1 VVLRRGGFQIR
12 PYRPTYLH
20 KPLFS
25 RLPSF
30 VHCWFLLDAFLR
42 LTYFTRNSF
51 PIGKGEPMKRIWLA
65 VALLFFSSQRLEAL
79 NHLRA
84 ASGGFTTAI
93 HAVLWAAYE
102 EKIFRKYGLDVEYLA
117 LNTGR
122 LGMQMLLSDD
132 IQILFSTGVTVVTTN
147 LQKGDLTIIGG
158 GLNFFP
164 TKLITRPEI
173 KRGVDLKGKAL
184 AVGGFGAAN
193 HMALLVAL
201 EKLGINPKEVSII
214 QVAGGAAQLTALSKG
229 AVYGL
234 MFNEPQATIAV
245 KKFGMHSLID
255 LMESKAPF
263 PQNCFIVK
271 RNYLESNRDKVTNF
285 MKAVIESI
293 YLLKKDKPLAVRLI
307 KKYIRVNDEEATIG
321 YDYYL
326 AKHSEGILDLPDRRG
341 LQFVIEETAKTN
353 PKAVGQTPESLRLT
367 EPSVLDEIKKSGFVE
382 KVKY

>member
-1 VVLRRGGFQIR
+1 MRRMWIVVTVVLSVC
-12 PYRPTYLH
+12 YPTD
-20 KPLFS
+20 
-25 RLPSF
+25 R
-30 VHCWFLLDAFLR
+30 VRAAE
-42 LTYFTRNSF
+42 N
-51 PIGKGEPMKRIWLA
+51 
-65 VALLFFSSQRLEAL
+65 
-79 NHLRA
+79 LRA

-102 EKIFRKYGLDVEYLA
+102 EKLFRKYGLDVEYLA

-132 IQILFSTGVTVVTTN
+132 IQILFSTGVTVVSTN
-147 LQKGDLTIIGG
+147 LQKPDLAIIAG

-164 TKLITRPEI
+164 TKLIARPEI
-173 KRGVDLKGKAL
+173 KRAADLKGKAL

-201 EKLGINPKEVSII
+201 EKLGVNAKEVSII
-214 QVAGGAAQLTALSKG
+214 QIGGGAAQLTALSKG
-229 AVYGL
+229 AIYGI

-255 LMESKAPF
+255 LMESKIPF

-271 RNYLESNRDKVTNF
+271 RNYLDSNRHKVTNF
-285 MKAVIESI
+285 LKAIVEAV
-293 YLLKKDKPLAVRLI
+293 YLLKKDRPLAIRLI
-307 KKYIRVNDEEATIG
+307 KKYIRVNDEEAAIG

-341 LQFVIEETAKTN
+341 LAVVIEETAKTN
-353 PKAVGQTPESLRLT
+353 PKAVGQTPDTLRLL

-382 KVKY
+382 RLKY

>member
-1 VVLRRGGFQIR
+1 
-12 PYRPTYLH
+12 
-20 KPLFS
+20 
-25 RLPSF
+25 LPSF
-30 VHCWFLLDAFLR
+30 VHYCFLLDAFFR

-79 NHLRA
+79 DHLRA

-173 KRGVDLKGKAL
+173 KRASDLKGKAL

-307 KKYIRVNDEEATIG
+307 KKYIRVNDEEAAIG

-367 EPSVLDEIKKSGFVE
+367 EPSVLDEIKKSSFVE
-382 KVKY
+382 RVK

>member
-1 VVLRRGGFQIR
+1 MQ
-12 PYRPTYLH
+12 
-20 KPLFS
+20 
-25 RLPSF
+25 
-30 VHCWFLLDAFLR
+30 
-42 LTYFTRNSF
+42 
-51 PIGKGEPMKRIWLA
+51 RISA
-65 VALLFFSSQRLEAL
+65 GALLLILLSLPRISAIAAES
-79 NHLRA
+79 LRA

-147 LQKGDLTIIGG
+147 LQKADLAIIAG

-164 TKLITRPEI
+164 TKLVARPEI
-173 KRGVDLKGKAL
+173 KKPEDLKGKIL

-201 EKLGINPKEVSII
+201 EKLGVNPKEVSII
-214 QVAGGAAQLTALSKG
+214 QVAGAAAQITALSKG
-229 AVYGL
+229 AVHGL

-245 KKFGMHSLID
+245 KKFGMQSLID
-255 LMESKAPF
+255 LMESKIPF
-263 PQNCFIVK
+263 PQNCFVVK
-271 RNYLESNRDKVTNF
+271 RSYLESNRDKVGNF
-285 MKAVIESI
+285 MKAVVEAVF
-293 YLLKKDKPLAVRLI
+293 LLKKDRTLAARLI
-307 KKYIRVNDEEATIG
+307 KKYIRVSDEEAAIG

-326 AKHSEGILDLPDRRG
+326 AKHDEGILDLPDRRG

-353 PKAVGQTPESLRLT
+353 PKAAGQTPETLRLT
-367 EPSVLDEIKKSGFVE
+367 ESSVLDEIKKSGFVE
-382 KVKY
+382 RLKK